1 MVYRF
6 PKPEVVEL
14 ECPFCGK
21 QTIKALYYPPVLQAK
36 SSRCSAGR
44 KTKFYIK
51 GERYEI
57 LSGCSACGK
66 SLKDVRRA
74 FKKGE
79 RKVPQERV
87 VEKLR
92 ELGLSAVREVKT
104 TEML

>member
-1 MVYRF
+1 MTYEA

-36 SSRCSAGR
+36 SSRCSAGK

-57 LSGCSACGK
+57 LSGCSVCGK
-66 SLKDVRRA
+66 SLKEVKRA
-74 FKKGE
+74 FKKRGKE
-79 RKVPQERV
+79 STSRKGYVNLIKRIKSKDV
-87 VEKLR
+87 VLWM
-92 ELGLSAVREVKT
+92 G
-104 TEML
+104 